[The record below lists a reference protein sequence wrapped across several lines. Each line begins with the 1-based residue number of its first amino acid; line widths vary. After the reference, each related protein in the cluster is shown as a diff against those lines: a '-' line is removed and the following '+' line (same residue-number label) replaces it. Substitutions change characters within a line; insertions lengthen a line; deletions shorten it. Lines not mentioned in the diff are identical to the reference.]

1 MLNFYTLARGRSTII
16 TSQAFFTGQRD
27 LKSLCFP
34 PASSKPNTPLPE
46 PGGVEKGPIS
56 FRFVMI

>member
-1 MLNFYTLARGRSTII
+1 MLNFYTLARGRSTI

-34 PASSKPNTPLPE
+34 HTSSKPNTPLPE
-46 PGGVEKGPIS
+46 PGGLEKGPIS